1 MLEVFSAQGKMI
13 QTGMHKFSHNKIA
26 QLQNEDKLAHGSAK
40 YLIEHKARFMSCELE

>member
-26 QLQNEDKLAHGSAK
+26 QLQNEDKQTGT
-40 YLIEHKARFMSCELE
+40 RFSKVFD